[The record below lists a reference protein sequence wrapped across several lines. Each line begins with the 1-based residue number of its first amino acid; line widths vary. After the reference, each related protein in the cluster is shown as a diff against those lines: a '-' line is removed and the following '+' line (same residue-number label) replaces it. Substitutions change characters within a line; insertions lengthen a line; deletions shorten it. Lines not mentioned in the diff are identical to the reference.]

1 MENERPITAPPD
13 SSVKTTRPPPSST
26 RASTAHPILSNSS
39 NNNVRVVARIRPL
52 STKELSEQSSS
63 CLETNTTN
71 SNVNVIKVTNEDKSF
86 EFDAV
91 FNEKST
97 QEEVYIG
104 TAGDMIENSIYKG
117 FNGTILAYGQTGSGE
132 LFE

>member
-13 SSVKTTRPPPSST
+13 SSKITIHPPPSST
-26 RASTAHPILSNSS
+26 RASTAHPILPNSS
-39 NNNVRVVARIRPL
+39 SNNVRVVARIRPL
-52 STKELSEQSSS
+52 SAKELSEQSSS
-63 CLETNTTN
+63 CLETNK
-71 SNVNVIKVTNEDKSF
+71 NVIKVTNEDKSF